1 MRRLSSMLHRSSL
14 LQVLMILACWGAGQ
28 AFVLLT
34 GLRFPASI
42 LGLGVLLAL
51 LLTRVVRV
59 GSVRQGARLLLADM
73 LLFFVPSVPSVL
85 NHPEFLGWLGVKV
98 LLVIALGTA
107 IVMGATALT
116 VDLACRWGGLDEA

>member
-1 MRRLSSMLHRSSL
+1 MRRVSALLHRSPW
-14 LQVLMILACWGAGQ
+14 LQVLLILACWGVGQ
-28 AFVLLT
+28 GFVLIT
-34 GLRFPASI
+34 GLRFPPSI

-98 LLVIALGTA
+98 LVVIALGTA

-116 VDLACRWGGLDEA
+116 VELACRWGGVDED